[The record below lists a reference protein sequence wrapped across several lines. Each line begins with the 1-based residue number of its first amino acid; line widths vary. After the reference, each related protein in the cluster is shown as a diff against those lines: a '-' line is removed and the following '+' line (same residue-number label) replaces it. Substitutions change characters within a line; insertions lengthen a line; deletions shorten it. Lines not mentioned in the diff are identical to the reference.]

1 MSEGTQSPEGVG
13 SGSVVSSPARRGRD
27 LTLAEKLRFKADTLR
42 GLIPQGPK
50 KRLAR
55 AIGEVALLTTL
66 PTVGAACSIREDPR
80 LREPIRSVYHISG
93 DREETEWEKQMA
105 ASLFARLME
114 SPRQTTEFRFEKSGK
129 DDNLVTNIDI
139 ESVSGL
145 EKGESKG
152 LPNEVAWLFA
162 GIEGNWNQTFD
173 HNPTS
178 DDISKN
184 IDFAKLTRAK
194 QNFIYNNYLILQN
207 PDDTWDFYHLFQSG
221 FPVAKNIS
229 VDKMQRVKAIIGDFE
244 DSNYEG
250 RAKTI
255 LKIFANEE
263 LSSEAILGEI
273 ARFSKEKGYD
283 KHKDTKDLF
292 WNLVVWAIHGKRFSI
307 KEIEEVIE
315 IAQKS
320 IVGNLEEGNN
330 DPLDALKR
338 KKVLLFAWKLVGEFG
353 AGSEYGRADMGKIE
367 QASKTLL
374 PPYVW
379 TLEEDADSDPYTVAQ
394 NLLALYKNYP
404 HQSQEY
410 YFTYVRHWNTLLEQR
425 SAFLEEYKRL
435 SGGKDFDSDMIPTE
449 ISEVFRQYGKTGWE
463 NILTFSW
470 LDLGGV
476 ALNPSEIMR
485 YTKLAQTLGY
495 DADQVEK
502 IAANVK
508 DYYTANPQN
517 TKPWW
522 EVLEPA
528 IYAGPHHDR
537 FSDVDLATIMA
548 NRQSMSDLSWIGD
561 KVIDALT
568 DGGYD
573 FTLPLPSDN
582 LEKVKVLM
590 ATYNKDPKAIDSMK
604 MAQLFGD
611 LHSYPESFGDTDP
624 RPLMVDAL
632 TSDAAIQLLADGG
645 GYLPDRYWQA
655 EMPAQLAN
663 SSRLTSLPP
672 EELASFLPNVRSNGQ
687 REAQA
692 WGDFMT
698 FNIWTSTFLMIY
710 EKKIA
715 PLKTENPVE
724 YRRLLSVDKD
734 RLTRYAWVMG
744 TFGKLDE
751 EVAANPDLY
760 LPIFENIL
768 AHPESSEVDW
778 FALVEGLTAGL
789 ENPASNGSYQKLV
802 YRIFRELTFSDK
814 PHRLT
819 SIAYLVKRYPQ
830 LFDTKDNNIKS
841 MVETLA
847 GFANPELRPPPDW
860 SKEKEIV
867 AYYIYDSEEVVSEGA
882 PGILQ
887 YLQTKDGFRI
897 VKHEKME
904 RANNGKWQ
912 LEKDLGGGRKITAY
926 VVTGS
931 YADAAAFAGKPPHWV
946 SALMHSYSLGKVM
959 AGVTE
964 SGHDF
969 SNSVVQFGSCN
980 SIAEIVGYYLAG
992 VRAHYI
998 SDNDMGQGWVNL
1010 VVGTATL
1017 NDLANGDISSW
1028 EAYAGQNSYNVDANG
1043 IAFPTGNRSQY
1054 IEYVGRADHGEKAKT
1069 ASEKFLEEEAKT
1081 LARKGPSDPL
1091 ALSRAR
1097 QRDLLARAPI
1107 QQGSRR

>member
-1 MSEGTQSPEGVG
+1 MNEGAVLPEGIG
-13 SGSVVSSPARRGRD
+13 PSSVEPKPARQGRD
-27 LTLAEKLRFKADTLR
+27 LTLSEKMRLKAAELRE
-42 GLIPQGPK
+42 LIPTGPK
-50 KRLAR
+50 RKIVK

-66 PTVGAACSIREDPR
+66 PTVGAACSVREDPR
-80 LREPIRSVYHISG
+80 LREPIRSTYHISG

-105 ASLFARLME
+105 ASLFNRLME
-114 SPRQTTEFRFEKSGK
+114 SPRRTTEFVFDASGK
-129 DDNLVTNIDI
+129 PDNLVTNIDV

-145 EKGESKG
+145 KKGESKG

-162 GIEGNWNQTFD
+162 GIEGSWNQTFD

-184 IDFAKLTRAK
+184 IDFAKLTKSK
-194 QNFIYNNYLILQN
+194 QNFIYNNYLIFQN

-244 DSNYEG
+244 DANYEG
-250 RAKTI
+250 RARTI
-255 LKIFANEE
+255 LKILGHDE
-263 LSSEAILGEI
+263 LSTQEVLGEI
-273 ARFSKEKGYD
+273 ARFAKEKGYD

-338 KKVLLFAWKLVGEFG
+338 KKVLLFAWKLVGEYG
-353 AGSEYGRADMGKIE
+353 AKSEYGRAEMEKIGI
-367 QASKTLL
+367 ASNKLL

-379 TLEEDADSDPYTVAQ
+379 TLEEKPDSDPYGVAE
-394 NLLALYKNYP
+394 NLLVLYKNYP
-404 HQSQEY
+404 DQSQQ
-410 YFTYVRHWNTLLEQR
+410 YFYTYARLWNTLLEQR

-435 SGGKDFDSDMIPTE
+435 SGGKEFDSDMIPTSIE
-449 ISEVFRQYGKTGWE
+449 EVFRKYGKAGWE

-470 LDLGGV
+470 LDLGGA

-502 IAANVK
+502 IASNVK

-517 TKPWW
+517 TKQWW
-522 EVLEPA
+522 EILEPA
-528 IYAGPHHDR
+528 IYAGPNHDR
-537 FSDVDLATIMA
+537 FTESDLATITA

-561 KVIDALT
+561 KVIDALS

-573 FTLPLPSDN
+573 FTLPLPTSH

-590 ATYNKDPKAIDSMK
+590 ATYNLNPKAIDSMK

-611 LHSYPESFGDTDP
+611 LHSYPENFGDTDP
-624 RPLMVDAL
+624 RPLMVEAL

-655 EMPAQLAN
+655 EIPTQMRN
-663 SSRLTSLPP
+663 SSRGTNLPS
-672 EELASFLPNVRSNGQ
+672 EDLVSFLPEKRSIGQ

-715 PLKTENPVE
+715 PLKEENPAE
-724 YRRLLSVDKD
+724 YRRLLSADKD

-751 EVAANPDLY
+751 EVVANPDLY
-760 LPIFENIL
+760 LPVFENIL
-768 AHPESSEVDW
+768 SHPDSSEVDW
-778 FALVEGLTAGL
+778 FALVEGLVAGL
-789 ENPASNGSYQKLV
+789 ENPASNISYQKLV
-802 YRIFRELTFSDK
+802 YRIFRELAFSDK

-819 SIAYLVKRYPQ
+819 SIAYLVKKYPQ
-830 LFDTKDNNIKS
+830 LFDSHDAKIKS
-841 MVETLA
+841 MVDTLA
-847 GFANPELRPPPDW
+847 GFTNPELRPPPDW

-887 YLQTKDGFRI
+887 YLTTKDSFRI

-912 LEKDLGGGRKITAY
+912 LEKEIGGGRKITAY

-1010 VVGTATL
+1010 VLGTATL
-1017 NDLANGDISSW
+1017 NRLATGDITSW
-1028 EAYAGQNSYNVDANG
+1028 ETYAGQNSYNVEANG
-1043 IAFPTGNRSQY
+1043 ITFPTGSRSQY
-1054 IEYVGRADHGEKAKT
+1054 VEYVGRSDHGDKASTVSK
-1069 ASEKFLEEEAKT
+1069 KYLEDEAKT

-1097 QRDLLARAPI
+1097 QRDLQARAPS
-1107 QQGSRR
+1107 QQGYRR